1 MEKILGEYFDMPKNE
16 VQLFENAE
24 FGKIRTL
31 VLDGEPWFV
40 GKDVAMALG
49 YGEGKSL
56 ANAVAKHVD
65 KEDKGVT
72 ELMTPGGKQNMV
84 IINESGLYALIFG
97 SKLES
102 AKRFKHWVTSEV
114 LPAIRKTG
122 TYNLTPQNHME
133 LMFQD
138 MKMEW
143 KLVYAQINILSD
155 VVEKQNKKF
164 TQVVDNMTLTTVQ
177 QRKIYSA
184 GKDRIS
190 ELLGGAH
197 SAEYKKQSRKYFVNM
212 WNCVKEK
219 FNCGSSYK
227 DLNPK
232 DFQKAIQYIKKWT
245 YKE

>member
-1 MEKILGEYFDMPKNE
+1 M
-16 VQLFENAE
+16 
-24 FGKIRTL
+24 
-31 VLDGEPWFV
+31 
-40 GKDVAMALG
+40 GKDVAEKLG
-49 YGEGKSL
+49 YEIKIDIQR
-56 ANAVAKHVD
+56 HVD
-65 KEDKGVT
+65 EEDRIMLNAETQYQNGT
-72 ELMTPGGKQNMV
+72 EFDYKILGQRGGW

-143 KLVYAQINILSD
+143 KLVYAQINNLSD
-155 VVEKQNKKF
+155 VVEKQNKQF
-164 TQVVDNMTLTTVQ
+164 TQVVDNITLTTVQ

-197 SAEYKKQSRKYFVNM
+197 SAEYKKQSRSILLI
-212 WNCVKEK
+212 
-219 FNCGSSYK
+219 CGIA
-227 DLNPK
+227 LRENLT
-232 DFQKAIQYIKKWT
+232 A
-245 YKE
+245 EVL